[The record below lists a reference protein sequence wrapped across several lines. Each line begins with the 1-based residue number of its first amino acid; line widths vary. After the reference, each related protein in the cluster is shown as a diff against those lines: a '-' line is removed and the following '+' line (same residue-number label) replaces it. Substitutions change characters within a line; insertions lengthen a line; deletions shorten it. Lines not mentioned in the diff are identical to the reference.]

1 MSRRPPARTAASRMR
16 LRVKFDVNDERP
28 ILGDLVREKRGDAT
42 RRAAGL
48 EAGVGA
54 HVVLD
59 VENYYSAKADE
70 LEALCLWVGKHPA
83 NVQMPPPIVHRVF
96 GRPTK
101 DGSSDA
107 PILNAIL
114 DWIAEGNKL
123 SKFESPR
130 LQVDSR
136 RAKRLVT
143 KYLKTDAEFRVAY
156 AQMRALGA
164 HHLADEC
171 IDIADNA
178 TISPTQAANMI
189 KTRQWLAAR
198 MNPSIYGNNSES
210 NVNVNV
216 GFGDALE
223 QLERRRERAAIAPPQ
238 RLDVIDVEPLPLQRA
253 DEKEGSVQAL
263 AAD

>member
-1 MSRRPPARTAASRMR
+1 MSRRPPARTASSRMR

-70 LEALCLWVGKHPA
+70 LEALCAWVGKHPEF
-83 NVQMPPPIVHRVF
+83 VQMPPPIVHRVF

-101 DGSSDA
+101 DGSSEA
-107 PILNAIL
+107 PILDAIL
-114 DWIAEGNKL
+114 NWISEGNKL
-123 SKFESPR
+123 SKFENVK

-156 AQMRALGA
+156 EQMRALGA
-164 HHLADEC
+164 HHIAEEC
-171 IDIADNA
+171 LDIADNA
-178 TISPTQAANMI
+178 MLNPAQAANMI
-189 KTRQWLAAR
+189 KTRQWLVAR
-198 MNPSIYGNNSES
+198 MNPRVYGNNSES

-223 QLERRRERAAIAPPQ
+223 QLERRRERTAIAPPQ
-238 RLDVIDVEPLPLQRA
+238 RLEVIDVEPLPLQRP
-253 DEKEGSVQAL
+253 DEKEGSIEAL